1 MMSVISPRRWSRE
14 EYDRMVGAGIL
25 HEDER
30 VQLIEGEI
38 LQMTP
43 QYRCHAAAVL
53 LTTKALETAFGPAYS
68 VQGQVPLAVSD
79 DSEPEPDVAVVA
91 GSIRGFLRDH
101 PTTAVLIVEVA
112 DSSLMFDRRR
122 KARLYAR
129 CGMPEYWIVNL
140 ADRCLEVHRE
150 PRPDAGTADG
160 IGRDAHYADIRVLDE
175 HAAITPLAAPGLA
188 APGTTVRVADLLP

>member
-25 HEDER
+25 HEDAR

-43 QYRCHAAAVL
+43 QYRPHAAAIL
-53 LTTKALETAFGPAYS
+53 LSTKALDAAFGPGHT
-68 VQGQVPLAVSD
+68 VQVQLPLALSA
-79 DSEPEPDVAVVA
+79 DSEPEPDLAVVT
-91 GSIRGFLRDH
+91 GSVRDFVDDH

-129 CGMPEYWIVNL
+129 CGIGEYWIVNL

-150 PRPDAGTADG
+150 PRSDASRADG
-160 IGRDAHYADIRVLDE
+160 VALDAHYADMRVLDE
-175 HAAITPLAAPGLA
+175 RAAITPLAAPGASL
-188 APGTTVRVADLLP
+188 RVADLLP